1 MRLCYRVGRMTQGA
15 LIAVRNLPSLS
26 VDVSEL
32 LRRPGASESVQI
44 DRALSGIE
52 VPLARVRD
60 DSALHVD
67 VRLESLV
74 DGIHVSGRVRG
85 AAGVECRRCLKDL
98 DVPLEVGLDE
108 VFLYP
113 GDAGDDDAYAV
124 TGEEIDLEPAVRDA
138 VMLALPLNPLCME
151 TCRGLCST
159 CGADLNETDCGHS
172 QDPVDIRWTG
182 LEQLRR
188 TLEE

>member
-1 MRLCYRVGRMTQGA
+1 MTQGA
-15 LIAVRNLPSLS
+15 LIAVRNLSSLS
-26 VDVSEL
+26 VDVSDL
-32 LRRPGASESVQI
+32 LRRPGAFESVQI
-44 DRALSGIE
+44 DRAIGGVE

-60 DSALHVD
+60 ESALHVEA
-67 VRLESLV
+67 RLESLV
-74 DGIHVSGRVRG
+74 DGIHVSGTVRG
-85 AAGVECRRCLKDL
+85 TAAVECRRCLKDL
-98 DVPLEVGLDE
+98 EVPLEVDLDE

-113 GDAGDDDAYAV
+113 GETSDDDVYAV

-138 VMLALPLNPLCME
+138 VMLALPLNPLCTQE
-151 TCRGLCST
+151 CRGLCST
-159 CGADLNETDCGHS
+159 CGADLNETNCGHS

>member
-1 MRLCYRVGRMTQGA
+1 MRSLQ
-15 LIAVRNLPSLS
+15 SLS

-32 LRRPGASESVQI
+32 LRRPGASESVQT
-44 DRALSGIE
+44 DHVLAGVE

-60 DSALHVD
+60 DSAL
-67 VRLESLV
+67 RIELLLEALV

-85 AAGVECRRCLKDL
+85 TAELECRRCLREI
-98 DVPLEVGLDE
+98 VSPLEVDLEELFFYPGEGEADE
-108 VFLYP
+108 VYRVS
-113 GDAGDDDAYAV
+113 D
-124 TGEEIDLEPAVRDA
+124 EQIDMEPAIRDA
-138 VMLALPLNPLCME
+138 LMLALPLNPLCTE
-151 TCRGLCST
+151 ECRGLCST
-159 CGADLNETDCGHS
+159 CGADLNQVDCGHS

>member
-1 MRLCYRVGRMTQGA
+1 MTQGA
-15 LIAVRNLPSLS
+15 LIAVRKLPSLS

-44 DRALSGIE
+44 DRVLSGVE

-60 DSALHVD
+60 DSVLHVD

-74 DGIHVSGRVRG
+74 DGIHVSGTVRG

-98 DVPLEVGLDE
+98 DVPLDVDLDE

-113 GDAGDDDAYAV
+113 GDAGDGDAYAV
-124 TGEEIDLEPAVRDA
+124 TGKEIDLEPAVRDA
-138 VMLALPLNPLCME
+138 VMLALPLNPLCTE